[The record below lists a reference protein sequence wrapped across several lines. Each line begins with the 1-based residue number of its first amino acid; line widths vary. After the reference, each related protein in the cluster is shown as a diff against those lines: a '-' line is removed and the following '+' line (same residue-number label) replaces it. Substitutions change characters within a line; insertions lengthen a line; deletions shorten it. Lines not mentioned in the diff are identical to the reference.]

1 MKRLFVGTTVVA
13 ALWFA
18 APSWAQRAEAP
29 LPPQPAA
36 PPSVSQ
42 AGPPASQ
49 TAPYA
54 QHPPPRIEMPAA
66 QQQAGGEAA
75 EPSPPPRYR
84 AHRRR
89 VMQAA
94 QVNRSVANGFT
105 AELNR
110 RELESLGS
118 GGGTPPAE
126 TAPPPWRDLYP
137 PR

>member
-1 MKRLFVGTTVVA
+1 VVCGTKLGATGGGA
-13 ALWFA
+13 ASAATGRSALGFA
-18 APSWAQRAEAP
+18 GGA
-29 LPPQPAA
+29 
-36 PPSVSQ
+36 
-42 AGPPASQ
+42 ASQ

-118 GGGTPPAE
+118 GSGTPPAE